1 MLDALNRCSHSIPVY
16 RNVQLFRNIFIGAQS
31 WARNAC
37 TIVTLRQDP
46 LLALLQKPG
55 TSSRKGA
62 MGDSSLIWSKEQGVV
77 MNLPA
82 ILSLLGG
89 SSDDYSAQIDLFNV

>member
-1 MLDALNRCSHSIPVY
+1 
-16 RNVQLFRNIFIGAQS
+16 
-31 WARNAC
+31 
-37 TIVTLRQDP
+37 
-46 LLALLQKPG
+46 
-55 TSSRKGA
+55 